1 MNNQDYE
8 KALHFMIWGQWDD
21 LLVLM
26 VRTRDHF
33 LSKKIESFLHSCY
46 YPSSEIEMLES
57 HENLLNYLDHAQATT
72 VFNTS
77 SHPIF
82 G

>member
-1 MNNQDYE
+1 MNHHDYD

-33 LSKKIESFLHSCY
+33 LSKKIETFLHACY
-46 YPSSEIEMLES
+46 YPGTESEMLKS
-57 HENLLNYLDHAQATT
+57 HENLLNYLDHAQAT
-72 VFNTS
+72 
-77 SHPIF
+77 SHSTIYMY
-82 G
+82 

>member
-1 MNNQDYE
+1 MNDQDYD

-33 LSKKIESFLHSCY
+33 LSKKIESFLHACY
-46 YPSSEIEMLES
+46 YPGHESEMLKS
-57 HENLLNYLDHAQATT
+57 HESLLSYIDHAQATT
-72 VFNTS
+72 ETPVY
-77 SHPIF
+77 IY
-82 G
+82 

>member
-33 LSKKIESFLHSCY
+33 LSKKIETFLHSCY
-46 YPSSEIEMLES
+46 YPSNEIEMLES
-57 HENLLNYLDHAQATT
+57 HENLLNYLDHAQSTT
-72 VFNTS
+72 PHSNLY
-77 SHPIF
+77 IF
-82 G
+82 R